1 MFAREEIKLKI
12 KLPVCETESH
22 GQNLNERVREKGD
35 AISCILHGKPNF

>member
-1 MFAREEIKLKI
+1 MFTREEIKVKI

-35 AISCILHGKPNF
+35 AIPCILHGKTNF